1 MFLTVLVG
9 LRGSVNWLL
18 VGGDVVS
25 DPDDSLIEKPEA
37 GDLGCEDLGTGLS
50 CKEKN
55 RDSELELRPGEASLG
70 RPEVDSGRLGRG
82 SSSDWSPG
90 AL

>member
-1 MFLTVLVG
+1 M
-9 LRGSVNWLL
+9 
-18 VGGDVVS
+18 GGEAVS
-25 DPDDSLIEKPEA
+25 EPEESRMVSSEA

-70 RPEVDSGRLGRG
+70 RLETDSGRLGRG
-82 SSSDWSPG
+82 SLDNRPTG
-90 AL
+90 ASLFRLVDVPRLGE